1 MKLNNESIN
10 KNIKS
15 GVNKMKLKFNLVM
28 LLILLTGFAFAQRN
42 TTDTFTPVTITGNIT
57 EVNHPIATFKSEDGT
72 EYQIHM
78 GPYWYWLDNGYKL
91 NNESAVITGE
101 VKTVNGI
108 NELYPVEVSQ
118 NSATIKLT
126 DEKGIPL
133 WASNWGNGN
142 GRGNGY
148 GWNNGNG
155 NGRGNG
161 WNNGNCKYDSVKCA
175 NCTTPGSCCNNN
187 GNCKYGK
194 GKGNGNG
201 NGYGWRNGNG
211 NGNGNGN
218 RWGNCQRNTTN
229 NSDNSTGNQ
238 NGRGWRQNCPNRT
251 K

>member
-1 MKLNNESIN
+1 MKFQNNSVFAI
-10 KNIKS
+10 ILA
-15 GVNKMKLKFNLVM
+15 VIMI
-28 LLILLTGFAFAQRN
+28 ILLAGITIAQRN

-57 EVNHPIATFKSEDGT
+57 EVNHPIANFKSEDGT
-72 EYQIHM
+72 VYQIHM

-91 NNESAVITGE
+91 NNESAVIKGE
-101 VKTVNGI
+101 VKTVNGV

-118 NSATIKLT
+118 NSTTIKLT

-133 WASNWGNGN
+133 WAGYSGNGY

-148 GWNNGNG
+148 GWNNGA
-155 NGRGNG
+155 
-161 WNNGNCKYDSVKCA
+161 CKYDSSKCA
-175 NCTTPGSCCNNN
+175 NCVNKDNCCKNNN
-187 GNCKYGK
+187 GVCPKGNNEKCTGCKQGNGNGNGCKYGK
-194 GKGNGNG
+194 GNGNGNG

-211 NGNGNGN
+211 NGN
-218 RWGNCQRNTTN
+218 RWGNCQRNTTD